1 MKKFFLQDLKSAHV
15 IPQGRD
21 ELQRLL
27 SLARSRE
34 AFTFVRFSDGE
45 LEVIRNRSMS
55 ISNGVTE
62 FRGRFFKN
70 NFPEY
75 DQKKFVPERCQDLR
89 SDLISSAIYRTDF
102 YFKGI
107 PTSHNNAV
115 IDREFMLRLNGGF
128 STEMTFSDLFMNSN
142 FILARD
148 NFFPSIIGEFDNVIV
163 VGNWRCELRGYLRN
177 AELIQI
183 PDDIF
188 SSYQKTLDSVQT
200 ALQVAPNNALILSSA
215 SSLSNVLGH
224 RLRISRPDLTFIDI
238 GTALNDLLG
247 LPLGTRAYHK
257 LIAPHT
263 IRERFLAWRYKQ
275 HPEYKIRW

>member
-1 MKKFFLQDLKSAHV
+1 MKNFFLQDLKSAHI
-15 IPQGRD
+15 IPQGRED
-21 ELQRLL
+21 LEWLL
-27 SLARSRE
+27 SLVRNRE
-34 AFTFVRFSDGE
+34 PFTFVRFSDGE
-45 LEVIRNRSMS
+45 IEVIRNRSMS

-89 SDLISSAIYRTDF
+89 SDLISSAIYRADF

-128 STEMTFSDLFMNSN
+128 STEMTFSDLFMNCN

-148 NFFPSIIGEFDNVIV
+148 NFFPSIVGEFDNVIV
-163 VGNWRCELRGYLRN
+163 VGNWRCELHGYLMN

-188 SSYQKTLDSVQT
+188 SSYQKTLASVQT
-200 ALQVAPNNALILSSA
+200 ALQVAPKNSLILSSA
-215 SSLSNVLGH
+215 SSLSNVIGH
-224 RLRISRPDLTFIDI
+224 QLRISRPDLTFIDI

-257 LIAPHT
+257 LIDPYT